1 MQASA
6 LQFVKQYAGVIVGS
20 LGILLSVAGVSV
32 AHASSAAA
40 WLAGDQPQR
49 LDEAIEFYTAIAA
62 EGGWDALPADT
73 RLVPGTRSND
83 VRLLRARLRV
93 SGDFDDERMGADPLL
108 FDIALEDALTQFQR
122 RHGLAETGS
131 VDRQTLTAL
140 NQSPAQLLAML
151 RDSRKRWAE
160 LPVHDTGRRV
170 WVNIPEASVAAIG
183 PGGIELKS
191 KTIVG
196 HPSRPTPELSSSIRR
211 IVVHPSWTV
220 PRSIAVND
228 ILPRQLEDSGYLAR
242 NNIRV
247 YPAGSEAGGT
257 GDEIAP
263 VDIDWTRLNANN
275 FPYRLRQDPGPAN
288 SLGRYKFDFPNDHDV
303 FLHDTPGL
311 SLLGLSYRTL
321 SSGCV
326 RVEQSAALAKWLIAG
341 ESAAALTAAEA
352 RPASMTVSVRLPEPV
367 AVDIVYLTAW
377 VAPEDGTVQFRYD
390 VYGQV
395 PVM

>member
-1 MQASA
+1 MQAFA

-20 LGILLSVAGVSV
+20 LGILLSAAGPSVS
-32 AHASSAAA
+32 HASSAAA
-40 WLAGDQPQR
+40 WLAGDQQQR
-49 LDEAIEFYTAIAA
+49 LDEAIAFYTDIEEA
-62 EGGWDALPADT
+62 GGWDSLPADA
-73 RLVPGTRSND
+73 RLVPGARSDN

-108 FDIALEDALTQFQR
+108 FDIALEDALKQFQQ
-122 RHGLAETGS
+122 RHGLAASGV
-131 VDRQTLTAL
+131 VDRQTLAAL
-140 NQSPAQLLAML
+140 NQSPADLLAML
-151 RDSRKRWAE
+151 RDSRERWAS
-160 LPVHDTGRRV
+160 LPEPDTSRRV
-170 WVNIPEASVAAIG
+170 WVNIPEASVQAVGA
-183 PGGIELKS
+183 GGIELES

-228 ILPRQLEDSGYLAR
+228 ILPRQLADPDYLAR

-247 YPAGSEAGGT
+247 YSAGAEAEAEIQPA
-257 GDEIAP
+257 
-263 VDIDWTRLNANN
+263 DIDWTRLNVNN

-288 SLGRYKFDFPNDHDV
+288 SLGRYKFDFPNEHDV

-326 RVEQSAALAKWLIAG
+326 RVEQSAALAEWLTQ
-341 ESAAALTAAEA
+341 EDSAAALAAAEG
-352 RPASMTVSVRLPEPV
+352 RPQSMTVAVRLSEPV
-367 AVDIVYLTAW
+367 PVDILYLTAW
-377 VAPEDGTVQFRYD
+377 VAPGDGTVQFRYD
-390 VYGQV
+390 VYGRI